1 MLIYCSS
8 KLKEII
14 KWIKNEKKQKI
25 NLYLNILEENMKE
38 YKKIMN
44 KMDILTEIN
53 GIWITVQNIISSNG
67 LWI

>member
-1 MLIYCSS
+1 
-8 KLKEII
+8 
-14 KWIKNEKKQKI
+14 
-25 NLYLNILEENMKE
+25 MKE

>member
-53 GIWITVQNIISSNG
+53 GI
-67 LWI
+67 